1 MHLNVT
7 VDHSVRVFDE
17 EINFKIGETIHTENS
32 YKYTYKTFE
41 DLVESAGYEIQNF
54 FL

>member
-7 VDHSVRVFDE
+7 VDHSRVFDE

-32 YKYTYKTFE
+32 YKYTYKT
-41 DLVESAGYEIQNF
+41 LKT
-54 FL
+54 